1 MNNVFD
7 ILIKPRTF
15 WKLKVQPAIVI
26 WFIFAIRAVVLEL
39 SHGEKNLNNFLI
51 YKYVFFH
58 TIHQQNLY
66 LEYPSQYLDSNHYGP
81 LFSIIILPFAI
92 LPIYA
97 GYFFWGLLSSLFLFF
112 AIEQLNFKKEYKM
125 LILLIGIIELQ
136 RSIHE
141 SQFNPITAGL
151 IILSFTLIEKRNI
164 FWAAFFIM
172 TGFLVKLYG
181 IVGICF
187 ICFSKDKLK
196 LIYSLFFWFLV
207 LYCLPM
213 VISSPKFIVQSY
225 SDWFEAL
232 VHKNAL
238 NSDILDLDFFQD
250 ISVMGFI
257 RRLFGFT
264 NFPNMYV
271 LMPALIFYIIPF
283 FRKDQHRYYSFRL
296 SFLALSLIGV
306 VIFSSSAESSTYIIA
321 SIGVGIWFILESN
334 KKNFLAITLLIFT
347 FIVSSLFT
355 NYVFPKIWVDQYFYR
370 YSIKVV
376 PYFFIWCILAIQL
389 LRKDYSK
396 ADKNLF

>member
-1 MNNVFD
+1 MKCNTQSKIMNNVFD

-66 LEYPSQYLDSNHYGP
+66 LEYPSQYLDSNHYGS

-97 GYFFWGLLSSLFLFF
+97 GYSFWGLLSSLFLFF

-164 FWAAFFIM
+164 FWCA
-172 TGFLVKLYG
+172 GR
-181 IVGICF
+181 
-187 ICFSKDKLK
+187 
-196 LIYSLFFWFLV
+196 W
-207 LYCLPM
+207 
-213 VISSPKFIVQSY
+213 
-225 SDWFEAL
+225 
-232 VHKNAL
+232 
-238 NSDILDLDFFQD
+238 
-250 ISVMGFI
+250 
-257 RRLFGFT
+257 
-264 NFPNMYV
+264 
-271 LMPALIFYIIPF
+271 
-283 FRKDQHRYYSFRL
+283 
-296 SFLALSLIGV
+296 
-306 VIFSSSAESSTYIIA
+306 
-321 SIGVGIWFILESN
+321 
-334 KKNFLAITLLIFT
+334 
-347 FIVSSLFT
+347 
-355 NYVFPKIWVDQYFYR
+355 
-370 YSIKVV
+370 
-376 PYFFIWCILAIQL
+376 
-389 LRKDYSK
+389 
-396 ADKNLF
+396 